1 MARRKKG
8 ESEQDYRLR
17 VYREKCEERVKKT
30 YYRISDAATEHLHIR
45 LNAADLDT
53 IRTLARDYG
62 YRSLT
67 SYVIDACKKWG
78 GPR

>member
-1 MARRKKG
+1 MQQKTRNKK
-8 ESEQDYRLR
+8 Q
-17 VYREKCEERVKKT
+17 EERIKKDP
-30 YYRISDAATEHLHIR
+30 YRISDKASECLHIR
-45 LNAADLDT
+45 ITASDLVT